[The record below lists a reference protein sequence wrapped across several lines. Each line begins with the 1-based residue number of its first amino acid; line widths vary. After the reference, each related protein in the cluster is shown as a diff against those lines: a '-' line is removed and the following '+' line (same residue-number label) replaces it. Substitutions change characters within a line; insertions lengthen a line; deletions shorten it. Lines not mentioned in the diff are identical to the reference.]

1 MMSESLSF
9 VSRITNFLSSFQDP
23 YLVSGFQN
31 FFGVY
36 RVDSVSNGN
45 VNGLKSDKEANEKT
59 KSKRNSN
66 IITIKYDRFD
76 GDNILRHRKTP
87 SSGSENSKNSPF
99 TSDGE
104 EISDVDSDLVYTA
117 QCKIENKFWYYFFS
131 FGAGLG
137 YEMFYASFFPF
148 WIWNIDGAVCRRVMN
163 VWVLIMYV
171 GQAMKDIVRWPRPAA
186 PPVIHLEPQYVVE
199 YGMPSTHA
207 MVGAAVPFS
216 FLYFTLHRYEVSARY
231 QTKNYIYY
239 VNKCI
244 INL

>member
-1 MMSESLSF
+1 MSESLSF
-9 VSRITNFLSSFQDP
+9 GSRISNFFTLLKDP
-23 YLVSGFQN
+23 YLVSSFQN

-45 VNGLKSDKEANEKT
+45 VNGLCDKEANNVDKT
-59 KSKRNSN
+59 KSKRGGGN

-76 GDNILRHRKTP
+76 GDNILRHRKTL

-104 EISDVDSDLVYTA
+104 EISDIDSDLEYTV
-117 QCKIENKFWYYFFS
+117 QCKIDNRFWYYFFS

-148 WIWNIDGAVCRRVMN
+148 WIWNIDGAVCRRVIN

-216 FLYFTLHRYEVSARY
+216 FLYFTLHRYEVRC
-231 QTKNYIYY
+231 TIGM
-239 VNKCI
+239 
-244 INL
+244 

>member
-1 MMSESLSF
+1 MMSESLSLG
-9 VSRITNFLSSFQDP
+9 SRITNLFNFFQDP
-23 YLVSGFQN
+23 HLVSGFQN

-45 VNGLKSDKEANEKT
+45 VNCLKNDKEANEKT

-87 SSGSENSKNSPF
+87 SSGSENSKSSAF

-104 EISDVDSDLVYTA
+104 EISDVDSDLMYTA

-231 QTKNYIYY
+231 QTKISF
-239 VNKCI
+239 I
-244 INL
+244 I